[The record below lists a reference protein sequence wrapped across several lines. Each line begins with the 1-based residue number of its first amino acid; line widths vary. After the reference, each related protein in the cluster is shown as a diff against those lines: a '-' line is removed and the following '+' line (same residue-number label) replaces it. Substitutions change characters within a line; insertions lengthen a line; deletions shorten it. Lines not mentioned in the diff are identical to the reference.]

1 MKFIS
6 LAAAPLALLCGV
18 ASSSPLTS
26 RNESKIF
33 VGQVTDTFNASVGTV
48 WGIYS
53 AFGAA
58 QLYMKN
64 VTFNELTGFGPG
76 AVRDITLAG
85 QFARER
91 LDWVDAD
98 KHSLAYTLYEAPGL
112 PAVNIQGT
120 IELNDIG
127 NNNTEIVWTARA
139 DAITAGAEDGIKA
152 RVLDIYTSSIAI
164 VKGLV

>member
-1 MKFIS
+1 M
-6 LAAAPLALLCGV
+6 LV
-18 ASSSPLTS
+18 VSSSPLAP

-33 VGQVTDTFNASVGTV
+33 VGQVTDTFNASVGTI

-120 IELNDIG
+120 IELEDIG
-127 NNNTEIVWTARA
+127 DNSTEIVWTARA

>member
-1 MKFIS
+1 MKLSSI
-6 LAAAPLALLCGV
+6 AAFPLLLLSGV
-18 ASSSPLTS
+18 TSASPLTP
-26 RNESKIF
+26 RNETKIF
-33 VGQVTDTFNASVGTV
+33 VGQVKDTFNASVGTV

-76 AVRDITLAG
+76 AVRAITLAG
-85 QFARER
+85 QFALER
-91 LDWVDAD
+91 LDWVDAE
-98 KHSLAYTLYEAPGL
+98 KHSLAYTLYDAPGL

-127 NNNTEIVWTARA
+127 DNKTGIVWTARA
-139 DAITAGAEDGIKA
+139 DSITPGAEEGIRA

-164 VKGLV
+164 VQSLV

>member
-1 MKFIS
+1 MKFSS
-6 LAAAPLALLCGV
+6 LAAAPLAFLCGV
-18 ASSSPLTS
+18 VSSSPLAP

-33 VGQVTDTFNASVGTV
+33 VGQVTDTFNASVGTI

-120 IELNDIG
+120 IELKDIG
-127 NNNTEIVWTARA
+127 NNSTEIVWTARA